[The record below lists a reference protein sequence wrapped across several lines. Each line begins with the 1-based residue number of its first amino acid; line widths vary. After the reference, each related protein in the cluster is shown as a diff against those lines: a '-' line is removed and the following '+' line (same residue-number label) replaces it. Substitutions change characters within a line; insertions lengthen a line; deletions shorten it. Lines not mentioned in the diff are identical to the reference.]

1 MKRIALIGGGAS
13 NLLLAALLSNQN
25 NIEVDIIEIRDRVGK
40 KIGLILSISKTA
52 KLKSEEW
59 ILALSKTKSIGI
71 SKDNKSR
78 IIGLSKLDNNLGA
91 VKNLTGFP

>member
-1 MKRIALIGGGAS
+1 M
-13 NLLLAALLSNQN
+13 
-25 NIEVDIIEIRDRVGK
+25 
-40 KIGLILSISKTA
+40 LSISKTA

-78 IIGLSKLDNNLGA
+78 IMGLSKFDNNLFSFLFYLKNA
-91 VKNLTGFP
+91 RIPRLLKSRMNRSFVSVKNLTDEFIFISS